1 MTTNAIEKL
10 HNLDVSTKAV
20 GREHE
25 TIVDYDIT
33 LPSVEEDIL
42 EYDITLSE
50 EEMLDYDVDITDE
63 NIVEYDID
71 LEELAEEAKLPS
83 LESALNSN
91 HYLPPLS
98 KK

>member
-25 TIVDYDIT
+25 TIVEYDIT

-50 EEMLDYDVDITDE
+50 EEMLDYDVVITDE

-71 LEELAEEAKLPS
+71 LEELAEAANRPS